1 MSENLCKYCDG
12 LGRLDAVYVTCPECH
27 PSEEA
32 VLLKSEIARLGEELR
47 KERSRMTWL
56 QDFAKSIE
64 GPDGEQMRGNL
75 SDAIDR
81 FVREQN

>member
-1 MSENLCKYCDG
+1 MEKDDCKTCNG

-27 PSEEA
+27 PSEEVA
-32 VLLKSEIARLGEELR
+32 SLKSDVARLENELR